1 MLHSYR
7 LKRLQTGSGKAVK
20 SYYVYYGE
28 DKYPFEIPSGW
39 TVLKD
44 AVSEEAKISLTVP
57 EMVERALAAP
67 IASPRLSEI
76 VHEDSKVALIV
87 DDWARSTPVS
97 QILPTLLGEL
107 HAGGAKSENVDIVVA
122 LGTHRTM
129 PQEALVERLGEAVF
143 QRYRVSQHDCQAEDL
158 VPIGRLSTGGEVRIN
173 PIVAR
178 ADVKIGV
185 GSIVPH
191 PMNGFGGGAKIIMPG
206 VANYETVKEH
216 HLHFTPQ
223 PGCYIG
229 NLESN
234 PFYQKV
240 CQVAEMAQLTFIVN
254 CVYNSREEVMDVV
267 AGHFR
272 KAHLAGIERSKE
284 NYAFRLDE
292 PADVTITSAYPYV
305 EAAQIIKPVVPASL
319 LATKPGGSVITV
331 VTCRDEMPEPLLAAL
346 DAVYSR
352 HPEHTGRLAVD
363 TFRSSRLFVE
373 GAIDSNC
380 AIFYALVCAARTS
393 VTMVSQDLDER
404 SITRLGF
411 RYARS
416 LEEAIERESRVR
428 PRAAVHIF
436 PIGGLV
442 LPLTEEPPIY
452 G

>member
-1 MLHSYR
+1 
-7 LKRLQTGSGKAVK
+7 VK

-28 DKYPFEIPSGW
+28 DKYSFEIPSGW
-39 TVLKD
+39 TVLQN
-44 AVSEEAKISLTVP
+44 AVSEEAEISLTVP

-67 IASPRLSEI
+67 ISSPRLSEI
-76 VHEDSKVALIV
+76 VHEDSKVAVIV

-97 QILPTLLGEL
+97 QILPTLLEEL
-107 HAGGAKSENVDIVVA
+107 HAGGAKGENVDIVVA

-129 PQEALVERLGEAVF
+129 PQEALAERLGEAVF
-143 QRYRVSQHDCQAEDL
+143 QRYRVSQHDCHAEDL

-173 PIVAR
+173 PIVAQ

-206 VANYETVKEH
+206 VSNYEAVKEH
-216 HLHFTPQ
+216 HLHLTPQ

-234 PFYQKV
+234 PFYQEV

-254 CVYNSREEVMDVV
+254 CVYNAREEVMDVV

-272 KAHLAGIERSKE
+272 KAHLAGIETSKE
-284 NYAFRLDE
+284 NYALRLDE

-305 EAAQIIKPVVPASL
+305 EAAQTIKPVVPASL

-346 DAVYSR
+346 DAVYSK
-352 HPEHTGRLAVD
+352 HPDHTGRLAVG

-373 GAIDSNC
+373 GAIDFNC

-416 LEEAIERESRVR
+416 LEEAIERESRMR
-428 PRAAVHIF
+428 PRATVNVF